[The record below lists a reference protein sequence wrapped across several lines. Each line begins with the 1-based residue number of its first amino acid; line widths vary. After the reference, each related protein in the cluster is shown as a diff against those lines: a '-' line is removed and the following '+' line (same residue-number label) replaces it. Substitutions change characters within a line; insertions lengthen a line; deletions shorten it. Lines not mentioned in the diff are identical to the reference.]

1 MLGSSVELLQHARQK
16 QTFIPAFNVYNLEIV
31 INVNMEVALAGSRT
45 IREMFTEKD
54 STNPRLESLMEA
66 AQQAMVRVME
76 GFWPGR
82 A

>member
-1 MLGSSVELLQHARQK
+1 MLGS
-16 QTFIPAFNVYNLEIV
+16 
-31 INVNMEVALAGSRT
+31 NVNMEVALAGSRT

>member
-31 INVNMEVALAGSRT
+31 INVNMEVALAG
-45 IREMFTEKD
+45 
-54 STNPRLESLMEA
+54 
-66 AQQAMVRVME
+66 
-76 GFWPGR
+76 R